1 MSWICQHL
9 LRNRMAIKEGQDI
22 ESDEYN
28 NVLMVEKKIRE
39 LYESGFLSDLDMY
52 VIDLVAD
59 NRPLREL
66 KDTLGKSHVTTSDLF
81 IQICERIAY
90 FLGGYFTDEGF
101 LDSMKENYRLSD
113 EDLDKLR
120 DHIKGKFKHK
130 LMRGNQ

>member
-1 MSWICQHL
+1 MSWVVQHL
-9 LRNRMAIKEGQDI
+9 LRNRMTIKESQDI

-28 NVLMVEKKIRE
+28 NILVIEKKIKE
-39 LYESGFLSDLDMY
+39 LHESGFLSDPDMY

-66 KDTLGKSHVTTSDLF
+66 QENLGRSHVTTSDLF

-101 LDSMKENYRLSD
+101 IHSMQKNYRLSD
-113 EDLDKLR
+113 EDVDKLR
-120 DHIKGKFKHK
+120 SHIKGKFKHK
-130 LMRGNQ
+130 LLRKN